1 MSIYQWFC
9 VFLFVQIVHRNR
21 CNGRKRWEG
30 LSNSS
35 LQRYCIDEIIGR
47 PTWWTLLLFNYK
59 PNYVSSNLDR
69 NIKSFG
75 KNQA

>member
-1 MSIYQWFC
+1 MAEN
-9 VFLFVQIVHRNR
+9 V
-21 CNGRKRWEG
+21 GK